1 LSGCVHPCSRSMP
14 IPLGN
19 QTWQREDLKVLII
32 YKLLFSIATNG
43 MIVLWFQPASLAS
56 LPMFR
61 SDGSH
66 GNLLLLILT
75 QNGNYNVYV
84 LVSVCVCVCDI
95 RSYTGILC
103 GFDIVHRTKYILYIH
118 YTCSCRLQTR
128 AKIR

>member
-1 LSGCVHPCSRSMP
+1 MP

-84 LVSVCVCVCDI
+84 LVSVCVCV
-95 RSYTGILC
+95 RYTVIYWNIMW
-103 GFDIVHRTKYILYIH
+103 FRHRTSYQIHIVYTLYMQ
-118 YTCSCRLQTR
+118 LQIADTG
-128 AKIR
+128 